1 MSYKSQ
7 AQNVTLLQ
15 ELAELR
21 EDLRTVLSGEFMTNV
36 NAVSAALD
44 AGDDAPEDSV
54 SADLLDRVVQQAN
67 TLFAA
72 VNDLVRSVAPHLGRL
87 ASSPDLSDYDLCIAK
102 WNEYLHANSQNVE
115 SSGLTISATC
125 TANGS
130 NVGTGK
136 IVAGLTDA
144 ESLVMDIGH
153 IETKTIRCTQD
164 ATQGAT
170 AGAEVFTIFGA
181 NAVGNLWDALGSG
194 NGQGYV
200 GLYGKG
206 SKEYPTTVKQAA
218 QTIKSVGAARGAG
231 NIIKNGDFEVAIS
244 GTGTTKLQD
253 WTISSGDST
262 LVQASTA
269 GTDLINGTYC
279 IKNTANFLMYQNIA
293 NSDMKAGHPYAI
305 GCKLRTINGGAGTVT
320 GTFTIKVKS
329 RDDVTTYA
337 TLTQDISTLAVNTN
351 EQPAL
356 VYFVLPKQHKDLKV
370 VVELASLGGT
380 AAVDTLAIDDVILS
394 EAVLVDGGR
403 AIAIHDG
410 SNINSSGMVT
420 GRWKYNDEY
429 TTATTGPY
437 TGTNQRQFNE
447 LFGRYVK
454 HDAAAATWTDF

>member
-1 MSYKSQ
+1 MAYKSQ

-15 ELAELR
+15 ELVELR

-36 NAVSAALD
+36 NAVSAAID

-54 SADLLDRVVQQAN
+54 SADALDRVVASAN
-67 TLFAA
+67 ALFAA
-72 VNDLVRSVAPHLGRL
+72 VNELVRTVAPHLGRL
-87 ASSPDLSDYDLCIAK
+87 AGAADLSDYDLCIAK
-102 WNEYLHANSQNVE
+102 WNEYLHANAQNVE
-115 SSGLTISATC
+115 VSGLTISATC

-136 IVAGLTDA
+136 IIAGLTDG

-170 AGAEVFTIFGA
+170 AGAEVFSIIGT
-181 NAVGNLWDALGSG
+181 NTVGNLWDALGSG
-194 NGQGYV
+194 NGQGYT
-200 GLYGKG
+200 GIYGKG
-206 SKEYPTTVKQAA
+206 SKEWTSAVKQAA
-218 QTIKSVGAARGAG
+218 QTLKSAGASRGAG
-231 NIIKNGDFEVAIS
+231 NIVKNGDFEVAIS

-253 WTISSGDST
+253 WTISAGDTTVSNGT
-262 LVQASTA
+262 TA
-269 GTDLINGTYC
+269 GTDLINGATC
-279 IKNTANFLMYQNIA
+279 IKTTGNFTAYQNIA
-293 NSDMKAGHPYAI
+293 NSDMKAGNPYAI
-305 GCKLRTINGGAGTVT
+305 GVKLRTINGGAGTVT
-320 GTFTIKVKS
+320 GTFTVKVMS
-329 RDDVTTYA
+329 RDGVTTYA
-337 TLTQDISTLAVNTN
+337 TLTQAIGSLSVNTN

-356 VYFVLPKQHKDLKV
+356 VYFVLPKQHKDLKIV
-370 VVELASLGGT
+370 IELASIGGT
-380 AAVDTLAIDDVILS
+380 AATPTLAIDDVILS
-394 EAVLVDGGR
+394 EATVVDGGR

-437 TGTNQRQFNE
+437 TGTNQRMFNE

-454 HDAAAATWTDF
+454 HDAAAATWSDF